1 MEENKLRE
9 EAHQVT
15 GDSSILKRIF
25 QDRKRT
31 NILSGVEQ
39 STISWLVKRIP
50 NFISSDM
57 LTFIGTAGSVIVL
70 LGFILGTYVGRE
82 YLLLGPVGL
91 AINWFGDSLD
101 GRMAYYRNTP
111 RKWYGFSLDIIMD
124 WVSTVMIGLGYLVY
138 ARNEYEL
145 IAFIFVA
152 LYGWAM
158 IISQLRYKITDIYSI
173 DAGLVGP
180 TEIRIILAL
189 IIILEVTFGHLI
201 EYFATGI
208 CVVLFIINFIDTRKL
223 LKLGDIRDNAER
235 EAKQQKAR

>member
-15 GDSSILKRIF
+15 GDNSILKRIF

-31 NILSGVEQ
+31 NILSGIEQ

-50 NFISSDM
+50 SFISSDM
-57 LTFIGTAGSVIVL
+57 LTFIGTTGSVIVL
-70 LGFILGTYVGRE
+70 AGFIMGNYISRD
-82 YLLLGPVGL
+82 YLLLGPLGL

-124 WVSTVMIGLGYLVY
+124 WASTVLIGLGYLVY

-173 DAGLVGP
+173 DAGIVGP
-180 TEIRIILAL
+180 TEIRIILAI
-189 IIILEVTFGHLI
+189 IIILEVIFGHLI

-208 CVVLFIINFIDTRKL
+208 CLVLFIINFLDTRKL

>member
-9 EAHQVT
+9 EVRPAT
-15 GDSSILKRIF
+15 GDNSILKRIF

-39 STISWLVKRIP
+39 STISYLVKRIP
-50 NFISSDM
+50 AFITSDM
-57 LTFIGTAGSVIVL
+57 LTFIGTAGSLLVL
-70 LGFILGTYVGRE
+70 TGFILATYVSRE
-82 YLLLGPVGL
+82 YLLLGVLGL

-101 GRMAYYRNTP
+101 GRIAYYRNIP

-124 WVSTVMIGLGYLVY
+124 WVSTVLIGLGYLVY

-145 IAFIFVA
+145 IAFVFVV

-180 TEIRIILAL
+180 TEIRIILAV
-189 IIILEVTFGHLI
+189 IIILEVFFGHLI
-201 EYFATGI
+201 EYFAAII
-208 CVVLFIINFIDTRKL
+208 CIVLFIINFIDTRKL
-223 LKLGDIRDNAER
+223 LKLGDMRDKAER
-235 EAKQQKAR
+235 EAKKNGI